1 MNTILS
7 ATPVL
12 GIFNMELGSL
22 IPIVAIIA
30 PFVMIISI
38 QVAKSIARTQQE
50 RMRCEVIRTAIERG
64 QPIPAD
70 VFKPLPTEDEAE
82 FLAQANRPATPQFDI
97 RTGLI
102 CVGAG
107 LGLYLMFATFEV
119 GGFDGLRGLRWIG
132 AIPGFVGVAL
142 IVNGLIN
149 RPSAAASTAANTRSG
164 GPRDDFRS

>member
-1 MNTILS
+1 
-7 ATPVL
+7 
-12 GIFNMELGSL
+12 MEFGHL
-22 IPIVAIIA
+22 IPVIAIIA

-50 RMRCEVIRTAIERG
+50 RMRCDVIRTAIERG

-70 VFKPLPTEDEAE
+70 AFKALPGDDEASI
-82 FLAQANRPATPQFDI
+82 LAEANKAPTPQFDI

-107 LGLYLMFATFEV
+107 LGVYLMFSTFQV
-119 GGFDGLRGLRWIG
+119 GSFDGLRGLRWVG

-149 RPSAAASTAANTRSG
+149 RPAAASPSAELRPTDR
-164 GPRDDFRS
+164 RDDLRS